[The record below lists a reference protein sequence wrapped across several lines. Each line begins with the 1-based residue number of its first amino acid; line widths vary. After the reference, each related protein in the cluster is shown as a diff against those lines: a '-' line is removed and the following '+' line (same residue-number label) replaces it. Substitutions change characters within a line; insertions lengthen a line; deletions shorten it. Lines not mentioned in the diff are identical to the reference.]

1 MKELTKNL
9 QEEWEGWV
17 GKGRREEDDGRV
29 GERFFKKIEKEDR
42 VEEGSLKKSERKE
55 GRVS

>member
-1 MKELTKNL
+1 MKELRKNL

-29 GERFFKKIEKEDR
+29 GERFFKKNERED
-42 VEEGSLKKSERKE
+42 
-55 GRVS
+55 